1 LPETVKS
8 VLTKTGASDADLSA
22 LDLLTG
28 GASLGSPLMGLAAW
42 KRAKIPREVIEALQQ
57 AKNPMHQ
64 AINEKNVVYHATDIN
79 RFKDILESGE
89 IRPGGL
95 PSVLDMSTKGM
106 ESGVSVSRVPRVNS
120 KEEKAI
126 SFVIDKEKIPR
137 TRQYV

>member
-1 LPETVKS
+1 MPQRAKVLPKFVEDILEGLPETVKS

-28 GASLGSPLMGLAAW
+28 GASLGAPMMGLAAW

-64 AINEKNVVYHATDIN
+64 AINEKNVVYHATDAN
-79 RFKDILESGE
+79 HLKEILETGE

-95 PSVLDMSTKGM
+95 PSIMDMTAKGL
-106 ESGVSVSRVPRVNS
+106 ESGVSVSRAPRVNS
-120 KEEKAI
+120 KA
-126 SFVIDKEKIPR
+126 
-137 TRQYV
+137 